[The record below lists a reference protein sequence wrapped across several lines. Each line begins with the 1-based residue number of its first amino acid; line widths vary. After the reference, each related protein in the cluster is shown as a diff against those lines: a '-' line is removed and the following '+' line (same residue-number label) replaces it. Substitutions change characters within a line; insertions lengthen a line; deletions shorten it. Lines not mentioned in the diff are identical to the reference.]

1 MKMSDIHGL
10 PPLPK
15 CFDGLISTQ
24 RTISETSQG
33 ELHERE
39 SHVLVRNGLDED
51 VFNHELE
58 LKEAMGEE
66 NASDLSQTDGT
77 PFSRLNLAYEKLK
90 SEMVR
95 NVYFL
100 GHLIQRVLT
109 HG

>member
-1 MKMSDIHGL
+1 MSDIHGL

-33 ELHERE
+33 ELHEKE

-51 VFNHELE
+51 VFNHDETTDDE
-58 LKEAMGEE
+58 KAT
-66 NASDLSQTDGT
+66 DLPQDGT

-90 SEMVR
+90 SEMVS
-95 NVYFL
+95 YFCF
-100 GHLIQRVLT
+100 
-109 HG
+109 